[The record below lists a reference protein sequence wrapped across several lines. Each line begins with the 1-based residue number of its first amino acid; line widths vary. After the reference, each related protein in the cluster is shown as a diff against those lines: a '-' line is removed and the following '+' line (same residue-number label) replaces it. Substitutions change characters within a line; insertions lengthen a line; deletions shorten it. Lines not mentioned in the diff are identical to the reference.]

1 MGSIFKKIK
10 SVSKGGLAPILQ
22 GQINYKSNIEFIEDR
37 AITRSKTCVRCEEF
51 IEEPIDMFK
60 IKDERLTYLSE
71 KMCDECG
78 CAIPYLLRQN
88 TKICK
93 KWIE

>member
-10 SVSKGGLAPILQ
+10 SISKNGLSPIIQ
-22 GQINYKSNIEFIEDR
+22 GEKNYKSNLKPIEDKAMLR
-37 AITRSKTCVRCEEF
+37 ADTCKRCEDF
-51 IEEPIDMFK
+51 IDEPLDIFK
-60 IKDERLTYLSE
+60 VKDERLPYLSE

-88 TKICK
+88 KKICK
-93 KWIE
+93 KWK